1 MAVMEVTENKVRQRE
16 IISYITNN
24 DLPHNELKE
33 LQRELNQLMNRN
45 TEEKKK
51 NFWNK
56 TIKRF
61 IGNKQWNDITVAEFV
76 EIRHAGVPGDAIADY
91 FKIAR
96 STIFNFT
103 QRNKEEYHRRF
114 NTGIYHKSK
123 EFWND

>member
-1 MAVMEVTENKVRQRE
+1 MAVLEVTENKARQRE

-33 LQRELNQLMNRN
+33 LQRELNQLMNSN

-51 NFWNK
+51 DYWNK

>member
-1 MAVMEVTENKVRQRE
+1 
-16 IISYITNN
+16 
-24 DLPHNELKE
+24 
-33 LQRELNQLMNRN
+33 MNRN

-51 NFWNK
+51 DYWNK

-76 EIRHAGVPGDAIADY
+76 EIRHADVPGDAIADY

-103 QRNKEEYHRRF
+103 QRNKEEHHRRF